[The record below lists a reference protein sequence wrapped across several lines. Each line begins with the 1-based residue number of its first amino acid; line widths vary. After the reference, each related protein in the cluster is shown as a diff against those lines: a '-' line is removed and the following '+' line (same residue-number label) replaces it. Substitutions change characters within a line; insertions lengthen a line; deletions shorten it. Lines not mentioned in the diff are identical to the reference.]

1 MSKQCPICLNRDVG
15 FVQDEI
21 HGGVK
26 INVFR
31 CHECD
36 LDFLETWDNVD
47 HVKSLYEGDNYVFGH
62 NISEDNNQPLKFDEY
77 SIRYD
82 WLKPHLDKDK
92 TLLEI
97 GCGDG
102 KFLRMVRDDVALAE
116 GVELSPPQV
125 EKLRAEGFTCHD
137 VMINEMEAP
146 RQYDVVCMFA
156 LLEHVPNVRDFLTSL
171 KGYLHKDSQIFFE
184 VPNLY
189 NPLVSG
195 VDIEEFRNF
204 YYRPVHL
211 YYFTHNSL
219 KLLLNKSGFECT
231 IHTSQ
236 QASITNHFHWMHNRA
251 RQPNANCMTSVH
263 PPVRVFD
270 KLPMAEIL
278 EKVDDYYRHLLE
290 ENLMGDLLSAHARL
304 M

>member
-47 HVKSLYEGDNYVFGH
+47 HVKSLYEGDKYVFGH
-62 NISEDNNQPLKFDEY
+62 NVSEDGNQPLKYDEY

-231 IHTSQ
+231 IQWS
-236 QASITNHFHWMHNRA
+236 F
-251 RQPNANCMTSVH
+251 
-263 PPVRVFD
+263 
-270 KLPMAEIL
+270 
-278 EKVDDYYRHLLE
+278 
-290 ENLMGDLLSAHARL
+290 
-304 M
+304 